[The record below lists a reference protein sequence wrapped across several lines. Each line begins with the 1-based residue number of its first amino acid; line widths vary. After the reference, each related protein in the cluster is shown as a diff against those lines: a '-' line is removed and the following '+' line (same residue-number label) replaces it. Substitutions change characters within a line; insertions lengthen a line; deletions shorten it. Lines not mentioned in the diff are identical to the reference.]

1 MKNNRHG
8 KAAVW
13 NSNVIRKMR
22 SRLIIPAQRLIF
34 EISLYTGER
43 VGAIVQLKK
52 SDVYDESGKVKDFI
66 TFPGS
71 TRKSSKHGTAQTR
84 QVPIH
89 PDLKIHLNNYGM
101 PDSQYLFPSST
112 SKSGHITRRAVDKY
126 WRNILRDYGF
136 NGFSTHSSRRWV
148 INQLRSTG
156 TEISIIAETM
166 AIDINTVRRY
176 LNNDPIAC
184 KKAIASLSI

>member
-43 VGAIVQLKK
+43 IGAIVQLKK
-52 SDVYDESGKVKDFI
+52 HDVYDEWGKTRSCI
-66 TFPGS
+66 TFPGI
-71 TRKSSKHGTAQTR
+71 TRKSSKHGIAQTR
-84 QVPIH
+84 QIPIH
-89 PDLKIHLNNYGM
+89 PDLKLHLNNYSLTS
-101 PDSQYLFPSST
+101 DRYLFPSNS
-112 SKSGHITRRAVDKY
+112 SQSGHITRRAVDKY
-126 WRNILRDYGF
+126 WRTILRDYGF
-136 NGFSTHSSRRWV
+136 SGFSTHSSRRWV

-166 AIDINTVRRY
+166 AVDINTVRRY
-176 LNNDPIAC
+176 LNDDPIAC
-184 KKAIASLSI
+184 QRAIASLTI

>member
-8 KAAVW
+8 KAAIW

-22 SRLIIPAQRLIF
+22 SRLTVPAQRLIF

-52 SDVYDESGKVKDFI
+52 SDVYDESGKVRNYI
-66 TFPGS
+66 TFPGN

-84 QVPIH
+84 QVPVH
-89 PDLKIHLNNYGM
+89 PDLKHHLSNYGL
-101 PDSQYLFPSST
+101 PNGQYLFPSPSA
-112 SKSGHITRRAVDKY
+112 KGHITRRAVDKC
-126 WRNILRDYGF
+126 WRGILRDYGF
-136 NGFSTHSSRRWV
+136 TGFSTHSSRRWV
-148 INQLRSTG
+148 INQLRSSG

-176 LNNDPIAC
+176 LDNDPIAC
-184 KKAIASLSI
+184 RKAIATLTV